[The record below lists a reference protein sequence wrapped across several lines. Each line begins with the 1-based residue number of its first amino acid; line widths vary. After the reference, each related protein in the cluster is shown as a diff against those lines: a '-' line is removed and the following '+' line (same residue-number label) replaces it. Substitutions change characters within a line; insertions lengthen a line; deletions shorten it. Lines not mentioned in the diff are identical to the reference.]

1 MTRRFS
7 QTKRR
12 AVAHAILAMDNSWIA
27 HFGDLGLSDLSYSD
41 LFINMWQRQD
51 QSLRKTD
58 LYAFMPSISRRTA
71 VKYVQHLID
80 RGYLTE
86 TNDDVDRRVRWVSLT
101 PDIVDRLE
109 RFCDAACEHFGKL
122 NKA

>member
-1 MTRRFS
+1 M
-7 QTKRR
+7 
-12 AVAHAILAMDNSWIA
+12 
-27 HFGDLGLSDLSYSD
+27 GLSDLSYSD

-71 VKYVQHLID
+71 VKYIQHLID

-86 TNDDVDRRVRWVSLT
+86 TNGDVDRRVRWVSLT